1 MLEGI
6 GRFTHTRHG
15 FCVVSLC
22 QGQENNETFFAFVA
36 IEPHNYGY
44 FKKCYEKGQA
54 NDFTAFGRELLRGPG
69 LVPSQEVIDHIRSK
83 YNIEFDVDKCFVE
96 RLVAVS
102 TTTNTSKNSAS
113 TESSPF
119 PLKPAEAQGS
129 S

>member
-6 GRFTHTRHG
+6 GRFAHTRHG

-22 QGQENNETFFAFVA
+22 QGQENNENFFAFVA
-36 IEPHNYGY
+36 IEPHNYNY
-44 FKKCYEKGQA
+44 FRKSYERGQA
-54 NDFTAFGRELLRGPG
+54 NDFAVFGRELLRGPG
-69 LVPSQEVIDHIRSK
+69 LVPSQEVIDYVRNK
-83 YNIEFDVDKCFVE
+83 YGIEFDVDKCFVE

-102 TTTNTSKNSAS
+102 VNNSAS
-113 TESSPF
+113 ESSPF